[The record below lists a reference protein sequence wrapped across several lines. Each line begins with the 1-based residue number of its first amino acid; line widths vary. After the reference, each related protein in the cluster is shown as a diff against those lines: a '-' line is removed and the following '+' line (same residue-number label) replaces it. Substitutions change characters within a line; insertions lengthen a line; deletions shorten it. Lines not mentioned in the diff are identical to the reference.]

1 MLQQITKA
9 IVGLVLVILGL
20 LLLTYDIWYMALLT
34 LIQGGVVLTIF
45 IVGLGLVLLGLME
58 LKEN

>member
-20 LLLTYDIWYMALLT
+20 LLLTYDSWYMALLT
-34 LIQGGVVLTIF
+34 IIQGGVVLAIF
-45 IVGLGLVLLGLME
+45 LIGLGLILLGLME
-58 LKEN
+58 LKE